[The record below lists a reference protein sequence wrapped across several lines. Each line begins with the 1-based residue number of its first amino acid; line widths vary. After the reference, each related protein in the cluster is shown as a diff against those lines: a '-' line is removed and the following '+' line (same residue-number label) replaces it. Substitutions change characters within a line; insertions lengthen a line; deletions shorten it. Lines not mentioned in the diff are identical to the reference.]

1 MKTIYRRYY
10 QQKALAAVTEEE
22 IINGFID
29 IRYDSRY
36 FNTDDVN
43 PIDIWSKLVKINK
56 SDWHGVLL
64 LSELCL
70 CAPFSNAS
78 LERFFSHMNIVKI
91 DIRSKLSS
99 KSFNSML
106 RIRMTNL
113 SLNDFNSPYID
124 DWVNDWNSNKQ
135 RRINQKQRKH
145 YKEQHGN

>member
-29 IRYDSRY
+29 IRYASRY
-36 FNTDDVN
+36 FNTDDIN

-99 KSFNSML
+99 KSLNSML